1 MTTGIRRR
9 VGSGISL
16 IKVNNPLSGIS
27 RSKTTQSTCWLW
39 QSLNPDSPQVAS
51 NTKNPQGW
59 LFSKDDQYALSS
71 PLSSMSRTVSGCTGL
86 PQVRH
91 PVHYSRTTVL
101 GLLLSRDRPL
111 GSKNRTQA
119 PSASHDRLKFD
130 EALRRCQCLFAK
142 AVCKK
147 PVGATMCSALF
158 RVGAGWLEAKPYPGA
173 VVLQ

>member
-1 MTTGIRRR
+1 MTTGIQRR

-39 QSLNPDSPQVAS
+39 HSLNPDSPQVAS

-59 LFSKDDQYALSS
+59 FFSKDDQYALSS

-91 PVHYSRTTVL
+91 AVHYSWATGL
-101 GLLLSRDRPL
+101 GLLLSRRHFLDRLL

-147 PVGATMCSALF
+147 PVGATLCSALF
-158 RVGAGWLEAKPYPGA
+158 A
-173 VVLQ
+173 